1 MKLHRFAVSFALLG
15 LLAVAN
21 LAAAQQAAAPK
32 AAAPAKKPATFVPA
46 GPKESVTPVPRDGK
60 WMDRHNLINSRAVPG
75 QVDVIFLG
83 DSITQGWEGSGKAA
97 WDKHFAPL
105 KPMNAGIGGDRTE
118 HVLWRLD
125 NGNIKGIA
133 PKVAVIM
140 IGTNNSRTNTSEQI
154 ADGIKAIVAKL
165 REKLPETKILLL
177 AVFPR
182 GADNNDALRKTNTGA
197 NNIVKSLDDGENV
210 FFLDIGPKF
219 LTADGVL
226 EKKIMPDLLHLSPE
240 GYEIWATSILP
251 KLNELLGSK

>member
-1 MKLHRFAVSFALLG
+1 MKLHRFAFGFALLG
-15 LLAVAN
+15 LIAVAN
-21 LAAAQQAAAPK
+21 FAAAQQATAPK
-32 AAAPAKKPATFVPA
+32 AAAPAKKPAAVVPA
-46 GPKESVTPVPRDGK
+46 GPKESVTPVPREGK

-83 DSITQGWEGSGKAA
+83 DSITQGWEGAGKAA

-125 NGNIKGIA
+125 NGNIKGIT

-165 REKLPETKILLL
+165 RDKLPETKILLL
-177 AVFPR
+177 AIFPR
-182 GADNNDALRKTNTGA
+182 GVDNNDVLRKTNTGA
-197 NNIVKSLDDGENV
+197 NDIVKSLDDGKNV

-251 KLNELLGSK
+251 KLNELLGNK